1 MSESWICIGYK
12 KIWLNKVAHNPKV
25 INIWKS
31 TFTWS
36 QYEVP
41 NDQMFWSYLYK
52 DYPTIAAN
60 NSFITISVREHCRL
74 ISVNHHVTTMISGVF
89 FRLDNY
95 IYDPVNVFL
104 YNIQD
109 VICWFLFVWWCLT
122 PISTIFQ
129 LYRGGQF
136 YWWRKPEKTTDLS
149 QVTDKLY
156 CIMLYTSPWS
166 RFELTTSVVIGIDC
180 IGSCTSNSH
189 TVTTKTAPV
198 IYWCFTHIHSSIYC
212 TVQNYQPG

>member
-1 MSESWICIGYK
+1 MRYQMIKCFDHIYTKITQQQLQTTALLLFLLENTVVWYQWIIMLPLGF
-12 KIWLNKVAHNPKV
+12 LV
-25 INIWKS
+25 
-31 TFTWS
+31 F
-36 QYEVP
+36 
-41 NDQMFWSYLYK
+41 
-52 DYPTIAAN
+52 
-60 NSFITISVREHCRL
+60 
-74 ISVNHHVTTMISGVF
+74 F

-109 VICWFLFVWWCLT
+109 VICWFLFVWWRLT
-122 PISTIFQ
+122 SISTIFQ

-136 YWWRKPEKTTDLS
+136 YWWRKPEKTTDLL

-166 RFELTTSVVIGIDC
+166 RFELTTSVVISIDC

-198 IYWCFTHIHSSIYC
+198 ICWCFTHIHSSIYC
-212 TVQNYQPG
+212 TVKNDQPG